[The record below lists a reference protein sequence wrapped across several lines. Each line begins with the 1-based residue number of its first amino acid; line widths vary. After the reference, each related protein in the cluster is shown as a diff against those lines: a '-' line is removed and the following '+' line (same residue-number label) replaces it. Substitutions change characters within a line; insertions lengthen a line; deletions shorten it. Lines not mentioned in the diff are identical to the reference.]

1 MWPTE
6 TSALMKRL
14 ENMASVADFASEFA
28 RRANNGSKPSTYVAK
43 QHVES
48 FLLILAREGFAFARE
63 ALDQISDPDIR
74 KIVETIFFS
83 TVVGAAGGAIVGGV
97 VGGPPGAQVGAAIGA
112 AAGFAA
118 GCIAV
123 TITAVQKGDGLQISI
138 A

>member
-1 MWPTE
+1 LT
-6 TSALMKRL
+6 KRL

-28 RRANNGSKPSTYVAK
+28 RRANSGAKPSTYVAK

-48 FLLILAREGFAFARE
+48 FLLVLAREGFAFARE
-63 ALDQISDPDIR
+63 ALDQITDPDIR

-83 TVVGAAGGAIVGGV
+83 TVGGAIVGGV
-97 VGGPPGAQVGAAIGA
+97 VGGFVAGPPGAQVGTIIGG

-123 TITAVQKGDGLQISI
+123 TITAAQKGDGLQITI